1 MVKTPPLSRN
11 KQLLIGKYHEANP
24 EASKKEIQLHFGCTY
39 NQVIHAI
46 NNFLSGKLHR
56 KPVVMQQSKRAEARQ
71 KKFTPEQMLENQFHL
86 AIASLDIDTKL
97 QTDERIALL
106 EKLVNMRKRFQSM
119 QLESHIKRTDAAL
132 LAIIVRKFK
141 PEATDDDVVKIYKE
155 ALELWK
161 QQ

>member
-1 MVKTPPLSRN
+1 LSRN

-24 EASKKEIQLHFGCTY
+24 EASKKEIQLHFVVTY

-46 NNFLSGKLHR
+46 KNFESGKLHR
-56 KPVVMQQSKRAEARQ
+56 KPVALQQSRKAETRQ
-71 KKFTPEQMLENQFHL
+71 RKYTAEEMLENQFHL
-86 AIASLDIDTKL
+86 AVAGLDVDTKM
-97 QTDERIALL
+97 QTDTRITLL

-132 LAIIVRKFK
+132 IALIVRKFK